1 MWGDFDSASRKDLAT
16 SAESGWEALL
26 EARKLPRQGPAA
38 GLWGEVDEPGPKR
51 RRTEPVRCRG
61 ILFRLGVDAGGTRQ
75 QDLEV
80 RNTQLITR
88 LPALASLIAP
98 VEGSELAGA
107 VDFQALGASRIA
119 LLAAVEF
126 ALAGPGANERS
137 EELWIPKQQRAISKA
152 SKASCE
158 VVERALH
165 ALELL
170 RCANHL
176 AIPRLQEEAERRL
189 LGSDDRQL
197 QPLLCEAS
205 AIPLLATSFRREKII
220 SQRCMQL
227 LVNCGPEFL
236 LGRERQLGVVYATQP
251 LVGCVLSGIF
261 KASKPS
267 SSPSAIPAIPWI
279 PWSPV
284 LEDLLLG
291 PKSVAP
297 APEPRGVTAPVE
309 FALTHQCEQNLQQ
322 SPVQL
327 RSCDS
332 FNSSIT

>member
-38 GLWGEVDEPGPKR
+38 GLWGEVDERPKR
-51 RRTEPVRCRG
+51 RRTEVVRPVRCRG

-80 RNTQLITR
+80 RNTQLTTR

-137 EELWIPKQQRAISKA
+137 EELWISKQQRAISKA

-236 LGRERQLGVVYATQP
+236 LGRERQLGVIYATQP

-267 SSPSAIPAIPWI
+267 SSPSIPAIPWN
-279 PWSPV
+279 PV

-291 PKSVAP
+291 PKSV

-309 FALTHQCEQNLQQ
+309 FALTNASKICSRVQCTCEVVTH
-322 SPVQL
+322 SIPV
-327 RSCDS
+327 
-332 FNSSIT
+332 